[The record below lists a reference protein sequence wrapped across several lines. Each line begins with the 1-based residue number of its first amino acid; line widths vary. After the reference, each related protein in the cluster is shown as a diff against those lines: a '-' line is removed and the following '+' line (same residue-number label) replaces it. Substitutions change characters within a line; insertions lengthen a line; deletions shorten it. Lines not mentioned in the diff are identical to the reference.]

1 MNEELK
7 ELLNNLKSVY
17 ELNKPLTEK
26 YKEDCMRF
34 IINTKEAELLLDYI
48 TNLQKENEELNRMC
62 EIYSQSLYNADL
74 KKAEQEVD
82 RLNNI
87 INELEKYLE
96 EESKYDEY
104 VDVFYRK
111 NMGYVLDKLKEL
123 KNGDNNE

>member
-1 MNEELK
+1 MNEEIK

-48 TNLQKENEELNRMC
+48 TTLQQ
-62 EIYSQSLYNADL
+62 EI
-74 KKAEQEVD
+74 E

-87 INELEKYLE
+87 INELENTIANFIKNHT
-96 EESKYDEY
+96 ESYIDWKYDREIY
-104 VDVFYRK
+104 LAESNVLQKLFDTY
-111 NMGYVLDKLKEL
+111 LDKLKEL
-123 KNGDNNE
+123 KDSD